1 MGDFC
6 LFPVS
11 PQKKTIPN
19 KKTKQNKTILWEDEK
34 HAAEFILEQ
43 RVTHVSRLMQ
53 TLNMMQNLKKKN
65 IFSPVSCS
73 TLPPVFMMHLDGTIE
88 DGRSH
93 RDNNHWLAFSS
104 LEVGFHTLP
113 HQLEVPWVLLE
124 QEILCLDVWAEQ
136 GGEQWL
142 ECECSVWTHPRPQ
155 ANYTIGY

>member
-1 MGDFC
+1 M
-6 LFPVS
+6 
-11 PQKKTIPN
+11 
-19 KKTKQNKTILWEDEK
+19 
-34 HAAEFILEQ
+34 
-43 RVTHVSRLMQ
+43 
-53 TLNMMQNLKKKN
+53 
-65 IFSPVSCS
+65 SCS